1 MQGMR
6 YCRRNPGIAA
16 CGCETFGS
24 NGWVI
29 ITVDEVM
36 GDAGMPWLLRK
47 DLFEDCRRLQLVR
60 IRFVCRRRGAEESQG
75 VKNSRLGVIWIA
87 CGQSLHGLLVCQ
99 RPRALS
105 GTLNVL
111 IEQSNSGEIRVLAFG
126 LYTHWLGLVEDRGAF
141 LQGLGSRGSSKRV
154 AQEADGDT
162 PISHGTA

>member
-6 YCRRNPGIAA
+6 YRRRNPGIAA
-16 CGCETFGS
+16 CGCEAFGS

-29 ITVDEVM
+29 ITVDEVV
-36 GDAGMPWLLRK
+36 GDAGMPRLLHK
-47 DLFEDCRRLQLVR
+47 DLFKDCRRLQLVR
-60 IRFVCRRRGAEESQG
+60 VRFVSRRCGAEESQG

-87 CGQSLHGLLVCQ
+87 CDQLLHGLLVCQ

-105 GTLNVL
+105 GTLNVF
-111 IEQSNSGEIRVLAFG
+111 IEQSNSGEIRVLAFA
-126 LYTHWLGLVEDRGAF
+126 LHAHWLGFAEDSGAF
-141 LQGLGSRGSSKRV
+141 LQGLGSWCSSKRV